1 MGEAH
6 AGLPSACQTGCEG
19 WRLPLRW
26 TPHRPGTSADAPC
39 LWKCLGFFAGLR
51 SRRTRG
57 EIISRKGPFGGRFI
71 GCLGF
76 FHRTLLPRTFI
87 REPLAKI
94 LLHCL
99 LNNFRQTFS
108 RSVAPDQCS
117 QGQREFKTPHP
128 APPRAAESCRLLCIG
143 LANSIQVISPYGP

>member
-1 MGEAH
+1 MDS
-6 AGLPSACQTGCEG
+6 PSSWNFCRCSLSLEMLGIFCRIMKQKD
-19 WRLPLRW
+19 
-26 TPHRPGTSADAPC
+26 PGRDYQQ
-39 LWKCLGFFAGLR
+39 K
-51 SRRTRG
+51 RT
-57 EIISRKGPFGGRFI
+57 FWGRFI

-94 LLHCL
+94 LLHCF

-143 LANSIQVISPYGP
+143 LANSIQVISPYGPETSSANIFSPV